1 MIHKES
7 VRFLTFC
14 LVLLVLLVSGCT
26 KPNKSLTIS
35 AFVPGSD
42 SHKAAMAIKEV
53 LADDGWDFTV
63 ISQTH
68 EEGVEAVRNGK
79 IDLAVTSNDISID
92 PKGLRSLIPLY
103 DEVLVTLIHKNSALL
118 EANTMDELLAIA
130 DSRKIKTAFSHK
142 GSYSEKFSKRF
153 LAIRGFTDELYESI
167 YFPQQADYITGKI
180 EMVKSENPDLI
191 NIVGNVDSEII
202 AKLMELGYLFRNR
215 YNEIDHLEASYFSS
229 SALKRVRSF
238 PVIIPAYTAS
248 NNQTEAVVAP
258 GIFTSL
264 VSNKNLDDELVY
276 ELVRDIMRAQPE
288 LIRYNSNF
296 FEMSEDFDAR
306 YLNYQ
311 VHPAALNYFDRDKP
325 GFLERYAELGGVIF
339 SMTVVLMGLLV
350 TLNKIVNQRKKDRID
365 EYYLAVMEARK
376 NSSFQEGLDKLT
388 QLEERALNQMVDEK
402 LAADSSYIV
411 FLQML
416 NQARE
421 ELKAK
426 LKFS

>member
-14 LVLLVLLVSGCT
+14 LVLLIVLVSGCS

-42 SHKAAMAIKEV
+42 SYRAAMAIKEV

-79 IDLAVTSNDISID
+79 IDLTITSNDISID

-103 DEVLVTLIHKNSALL
+103 DEVLVTLIHKNSVLL
-118 EANTMDELLAIA
+118 EANTMEELLGIA
-130 DSRKIKTAFSHK
+130 NSHEIKIAFSHK
-142 GSYSEKFSKRF
+142 GSYSEKFSKRY
-153 LAIRGFTDELYESI
+153 LALRGFTEEMYEAI
-167 YFPQQADYITGKI
+167 YFPQQADYIMGKI

-202 AKLMELGYLFRNR
+202 AKLMDLGYLFRNK
-215 YNEIDHLEASYFSS
+215 YNEFEHLESSYFSS
-229 SALKRVRSF
+229 SIIKKVRSF

-248 NNQTEAVVAP
+248 INQTEAVVAL
-258 GIFTSL
+258 GLFTSL
-264 VSNKNLDDELVY
+264 ISNKILDDELVY

-288 LIRYNSNF
+288 LIRYNANF

-350 TLNKIVNQRKKDRID
+350 TLNKIISQRKKDRID
-365 EYYLAVMEARK
+365 EYYLAVMDARK
-376 NSSFQEGLDKLT
+376 KPNFQEGLDKLT
-388 QLEERALNQMVDEK
+388 QLEERALNQMVEEK

-421 ELKAK
+421 ELKEK
-426 LKFS
+426 LKVS